1 MTLLNPAPIRQLSL
15 QWDAEPRALPHHL
28 AEWTTGSAIS
38 PGIAELAIESIKGT
52 HQVLGFLNPA
62 KLGRNLG
69 YATKP
74 VQRARQHYIRPCRGG
89 WLASGHAPLEGG
101 RLVPVTFKPDA
112 PRLGDDGKE
121 IKYERPAGSRPL
133 PFFAQLDAAAY
144 EAIAARAGLKPPP
157 FESSWP
163 AWLWLLEQ
171 PAVEVVVDEGE
182 KKSASACSHG
192 WLTIGLAG
200 IWNGAPRPKDASGQP
215 FGAPTLIAELQ
226 WLKSIRPAGA
236 PLTIAFDASESAR
249 GRIDIRNA
257 RRRLGRLLL
266 DAGHQVRIREM
277 VQPNGAAGFIK
288 GTDDLLVQGGVTALA
303 ALPVLPFDQWLK
315 AGNQQA
321 ISDHLLHPFKTKNRQ
336 HRAVDRHFRAGDVP
350 TGAELVALIGGL
362 GSNKTGTV
370 AELAQTQHPLRQVVA
385 AACDGSC
392 KGNPGAGGFG
402 GVVRFADGSSF
413 EIGGHAAE
421 TTNNRMELQA
431 LIEVL
436 QVLRDLDLPDGLV
449 VETDSKYVKDC
460 FEKWLPNWKRNGWRT
475 STGDPVKN
483 VDLLQQLDQ
492 LRLPGVAVQWVKG
505 HAGHVLNERCDQI
518 ASAFA
523 AGETPRLRQTMPTS
537 TASRRL
543 VSITHRRSLADNQG
557 MRFGLAVKREG
568 QVLNAIEQS
577 QADLRQVADLLAEH
591 EGFVTVADSSY
602 IGGSGELRPESCRG
616 AVLFIDE
623 ADAFLRHCL
632 TASTHIAERRC
643 EVLTNL
649 AACVAAADQVLLAG
663 AHIDELTLQ
672 AFEAMRG
679 CNCTV
684 IESTLQTAAGRDV
697 VMHRT
702 VEQLLQQVRN
712 LASNRQ
718 PFIFHTGSKQ
728 DGSKLAPVNLA
739 RHVRRWWSDARVLE
753 LTAETIRDPNHPAS
767 AAINDPQLLLGFD
780 VVLASPVLETG
791 FSIEDPAG
799 HFAAVLGHTSGHV
812 MPHAF
817 VQSLGRLRTGVVRHI
832 WCNHSG
838 SRIGNGAPVA
848 DEIER
853 TKLDHAGRLALVHMH
868 EAGDLTGDASRF
880 VRWWSAM
887 AADQNWLAGAYRH
900 AVATLLEREGYAV
913 DRRDLAAADA
923 STELVELL
931 TEDRDETVAIETAAV
946 AAAPAPDANQL
957 EQLEKRQRLTAE
969 QRRQIERGRIKRD
982 LGIANPTAA
991 QVAASRNGAYGK
1003 LMQHLLVVDPAA
1015 RQKWRDH
1022 TAANLTASQRAFA
1035 PDATKAMAPAARAT
1049 ALASMPWLL
1058 ELLDLVGTGQTVIGF
1073 DFEQHHATAKAQ
1085 SKQWRELFGFDPSSG
1100 TVRTFLSQ
1108 LLALVGFK
1116 LQRTSGRQIAG
1127 DRVWWKYEVVDDL
1140 KALDRREALRHLGSC
1155 HFSCK

>member
-15 QWDAEPRALPHHL
+15 QWDAEPSALPHHL

-144 EAIAARAGLKPPP
+144 EAIAARAGLTPPA
-157 FESSWP
+157 FDSSWS
-163 AWLWLLEQ
+163 AWCWLLAQ
-171 PAVEVVVDEGE
+171 PAVELVLDEGE
-182 KKSASACSHG
+182 KKAAAACSHG
-192 WLTIGLAG
+192 WLSIGLAG

-215 FGAPTLIAELQ
+215 FGTPTLIAELQ

-257 RRRLGRLLL
+257 RRRLGLLL
-266 DAGHQVRIREM
+266 ADEGHQVRIREM
-277 VQPNGAAGFIK
+277 VQPDDATSLVK
-288 GTDDLLVQGGVTALA
+288 GTDDLLVEGGVTALA
-303 ALPVLPFDQWLK
+303 ALPVVPFDQWLK

-321 ISDHLLHPFKTKNRQ
+321 IADHLLHPFKTKHRQ
-336 HRAVDRHFRAGDVP
+336 HRTVARHFRAGDVP
-350 TGAELVALIGGL
+350 SGAELVALIGGL

-370 AELAQTQHPLRQVVA
+370 AELANT
-385 AACDGSC
+385 
-392 KGNPGAGGFG
+392 
-402 GVVRFADGSSF
+402 
-413 EIGGHAAE
+413 
-421 TTNNRMELQA
+421 
-431 LIEVL
+431 
-436 QVLRDLDLPDGLV
+436 
-449 VETDSKYVKDC
+449 
-460 FEKWLPNWKRNGWRT
+460 
-475 STGDPVKN
+475 
-483 VDLLQQLDQ
+483 
-492 LRLPGVAVQWVKG
+492 
-505 HAGHVLNERCDQI
+505 
-518 ASAFA
+518 
-523 AGETPRLRQTMPTS
+523 
-537 TASRRL
+537 RRL
-543 VSITHRRSLADNQG
+543 ASITHRRSLADNQG

-702 VEQLLQQVRN
+702 VEQLLQEVRN

-728 DGSKLAPVNLA
+728 DGSKLAPINLA
-739 RHVRRWWSDARVLE
+739 RHVRRWWCDARVLE

-946 AAAPAPDANQL
+946 AAAAAPDTEQLDKL
-957 EQLEKRQRLTAE
+957 EQRQRLTAE
-969 QRRQIERGRIKRD
+969 QRRMRERGRLTRD
-982 LGIANPTAA
+982 LGIANPTAK

-1003 LMQHLLVVDPAA
+1003 LMQHLLVVDSAA

-1116 LQRTSGRQIAG
+1116 LQRTSGRQPAG

-1140 KALDRREALRHLGSC
+1140 KALDRREALQHLGSC